1 MYDTCECT
9 HAHTYT
15 SVMHDSIRFFHT
27 KSFKFYVFI
36 PTFILIPLSLL
47 LLKQYPFYYILHK
60 YCYFFTTSTSLL
72 PIFLSIFFSF
82 SFPSLSLSL
91 PPSIPLPL
99 SPILFVSLSLSL
111 SLSLTSSLTLF
122 LNFSLSLSQSLS
134 LIPLDF
140 SFPPHFDFQFLL
152 VSHTQIHPRT
162 DEIERYESYP
172 RSRYT

>member
-47 LLKQYPFYYILHK
+47 LLKLYPFYYILHK

-91 PPSIPLPL
+91 PPSITLPL

-111 SLSLTSSLTLF
+111 FLFLSLPLWLYFLISHSLSLNLYHSFPSI
-122 LNFSLSLSQSLS
+122 SLSPPT
-134 LIPLDF
+134 LI
-140 SFPPHFDFQFLL
+140 SN
-152 VSHTQIHPRT
+152 S
-162 DEIERYESYP
+162 S
-172 RSRYT
+172 